1 MFTGRR
7 NGQASSCCSN
17 CSRSILQGASSR
29 CCFFVS
35 VRLLPSF
42 RGEAVGVAGS
52 DELTSSTCVFDAVD
66 GVGLRRKTTEKL
78 FARLTSVLQEVSR
91 HKKPLDE
98 CARTNRISIQSCV
111 RLRRVRCSRWDIC
124 VLSLTLCLSFV
135 LYYFFSFYFLP
146 TFALSRFF
154 FRFVIHDL
162 KAALL
167 LYDEFFW
174 ENTHPPTVGDR
185 KYARQQRCIMNV
197 QGVPTEKSEKI
208 ILKKFETPTVWN
220 WKKLLKRHNCF

>member
-42 RGEAVGVAGS
+42 RGEAVGVGGS

-91 HKKPLDE
+91 HKKPLSGRMRKDE
-98 CARTNRISIQSCV
+98 SHIDSIVCPAETGTLLPMKY
-111 RLRRVRCSRWDIC
+111 LRSLFDS
-124 VLSLTLCLSFV
+124 LSLVRSLLT
-135 LYYFFSFYFLP
+135 FFILYFLP
-146 TFALSRFF
+146 SFALSRIF
-154 FRFVIHDL
+154 FRLVIHDL
-162 KAALL
+162 KAALP
-167 LYDEFFW
+167 LYDEFF
-174 ENTHPPTVGDR
+174 
-185 KYARQQRCIMNV
+185 
-197 QGVPTEKSEKI
+197 
-208 ILKKFETPTVWN
+208 
-220 WKKLLKRHNCF
+220 